1 MNGAVDYLIV
11 GGGVAGLSAA
21 WRLAAH
27 GRVVVLER
35 EDVTGYHSS
44 GRSVTYYHFGIGNLA
59 VRLLTHAG
67 GIFFSEPPPGFTES
81 PLARP
86 APAMMVVREGQDA
99 LFEKNLAEM
108 AAVTGSA
115 REIDPT
121 EISRRVPVL
130 KLKPH
135 HEGGI
140 TRALIDPAAARLDG
154 HALMM
159 GYRRGLHAREGTVVT
174 GAEAKKVS
182 RCAGRWHVE
191 TPKGIFSAP
200 VLINAA
206 GAWADEVAQLA
217 GVTPIG
223 LQPTRRTIISF
234 DPPEG
239 VDIHGWPLV
248 RSLADEFYF
257 LPETGRVLASP
268 ADQTPCLPCDV
279 QPDEFDVALA
289 AWRIEEVTTMQ
300 VRRVIHRWAGL
311 RTFAPDR
318 VPVAGFDRH
327 APDFFWLAGQ
337 GGYGL
342 QTAPAMALACESI
355 IVGNPWPRTLQV
367 TPEELSPRR
376 ITQGLP
382 SP

>member
-1 MNGAVDYLIV
+1 MNDAVDYLIV

-21 WRLAAH
+21 WQLAPY
-27 GRVVVLER
+27 GRVLVLER

-59 VRLLTHAG
+59 VRLLTQAG
-67 GIFFSEPPPGFTES
+67 GVFFSDPPPGFTEI
-81 PLARP
+81 PLAHP
-86 APAMMVVREGQDA
+86 APAMMVVRDGQDA

-115 REIDPT
+115 REIDPS
-121 EISRRVPVL
+121 EISKRVPVL
-130 KLKPH
+130 KLASTH
-135 HEGGI
+135 AGGI

-159 GYRRGLHAREGTVVT
+159 GYRRGLQARDGRVVT
-174 GAEAKKVS
+174 GAEVKTVS
-182 RCAGRWHVE
+182 RRAGRWHVE
-191 TPKGIFSAP
+191 TPKGHFSAP

-217 GVTPIG
+217 GVTPLG

-257 LPETGRVLASP
+257 LPETGRLLASP
-268 ADQTPCLPCDV
+268 ADQTPCLPCDA

-300 VRRVIHRWAGL
+300 VRRVLHRWAGL

-318 VPVAGFDRH
+318 VPVVGFDRH
-327 APDFFWLAGQ
+327 ARDFFWLAGQ

-342 QTAPAMALACESI
+342 QTAPAMALACEAI
-355 IVGNPWPRTLQV
+355 MVGNPWPSALKV
-367 TPEELSPRR
+367 TPEALSPYRFN
-376 ITQGLP
+376 QGLP